1 MKFKRD
7 KKLLFCSLILAA
19 SLLFSGCQN
28 VDLDSG
34 ASSSY
39 SKTNEQADQS
49 TDAGNVSEKNGNAAA
64 KEDAGRQ
71 QAFDQTTIPAYSG
84 QPYVEVNSNTPFF
97 ADSELTTKAFEH
109 YSNLDSLGRC
119 GVAYANICKDIM
131 PFEKRGPIGMVKP
144 SGWKTVKYDNVDG
157 LYLYNRCHLV
167 GFQLAGENANE
178 RNLIT
183 GTRYLNVDGMLPFEN
198 MVADYVKETEHHV
211 LYRVTPVFTESNLV
225 ASGVLMEARSVE
237 DDGIEF
243 CVYCYNV
250 QPGIEINY
258 ATGDSQLSSD
268 PDTTTENITSDTDNP
283 SDELDNTYVINENT
297 HKFHKPECNSVQQM
311 NSSNR
316 KEYTGS
322 RQDLINKGY
331 EPCQNCKP

>member
-1 MKFKRD
+1 M
-7 KKLLFCSLILAA
+7 
-19 SLLFSGCQN
+19 
-28 VDLDSG
+28 
-34 ASSSY
+34 
-39 SKTNEQADQS
+39 
-49 TDAGNVSEKNGNAAA
+49 
-64 KEDAGRQ
+64 
-71 QAFDQTTIPAYSG
+71 
-84 QPYVEVNSNTPFF
+84 
-97 ADSELTTKAFEH
+97 
-109 YSNLDSLGRC
+109 
-119 GVAYANICKDIM
+119 
-131 PFEKRGPIGMVKP
+131 
-144 SGWKTVKYDNVDG
+144 
-157 LYLYNRCHLV
+157 
-167 GFQLAGENANE
+167 
-178 RNLIT
+178 
-183 GTRYLNVDGMLPFEN
+183 DGMLPFEN

-211 LYRVTPVFTESNLV
+211 LYRVTPIFTESNLV

-283 SDELDNTYVINENT
+283 SGELDNTYVINENT
-297 HKFHKPECNSVQQM
+297 HKFHKPECSSVQQM

-331 EPCQNCKP
+331 EPCQSCKP

>member
-64 KEDAGRQ
+64 KEDADRQ

-84 QPYVEVNSNTPFF
+84 QPYVEVYSNTPFF
-97 ADSELTTKAFEH
+97 ADSELTTKVFEH

-131 PFEKRGPIGMVKP
+131 PSEKRGPIGMVKP
-144 SGWKTVKYDNVDG
+144 SGWKTAKYDNVDG
-157 LYLYNRCHLV
+157 KYLYNRCHTEMDILSDII
-167 GFQLAGENANE
+167 FTLA
-178 RNLIT
+178 
-183 GTRYLNVDGMLPFEN
+183 
-198 MVADYVKETEHHV
+198 K
-211 LYRVTPVFTESNLV
+211 
-225 ASGVLMEARSVE
+225 
-237 DDGIEF
+237 
-243 CVYCYNV
+243 
-250 QPGIEINY
+250 
-258 ATGDSQLSSD
+258 
-268 PDTTTENITSDTDNP
+268 
-283 SDELDNTYVINENT
+283 
-297 HKFHKPECNSVQQM
+297 
-311 NSSNR
+311 
-316 KEYTGS
+316 
-322 RQDLINKGY
+322 
-331 EPCQNCKP
+331 